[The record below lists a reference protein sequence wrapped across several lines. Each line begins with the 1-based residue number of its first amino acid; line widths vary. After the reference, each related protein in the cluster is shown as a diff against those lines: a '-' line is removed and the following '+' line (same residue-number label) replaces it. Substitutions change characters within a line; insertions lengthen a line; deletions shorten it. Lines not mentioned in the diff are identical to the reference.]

1 MDFMPFGA
9 FSNIISFHA
18 NDSEQ
23 MLTTLLAWIYI
34 SFLSWLWGILFL
46 QFLKNIIKSELQ
58 LPHFSIICI
67 TGLSAITVIAA
78 TLSLFIPM
86 GEWWV
91 QFLFIIP
98 CLVLFFKKDSP
109 AFFAALKK
117 ELQDLHLFSVV
128 LLSACLLLVLV
139 MSSWTIIHP
148 DTLGYHA
155 QTIQWIEKYKA
166 VPGLAHLHVRFGYQW
181 LWFVDTA
188 LFGFSFTGKEGISLL
203 NSTVLFWFFIFVINR
218 INHYFLREGKRLYGL
233 LWMAL
238 LVISIWSYTQV
249 RLTAT
254 SASPDFIAA
263 LFILVTIYLLL
274 EKDLKLPDASTWLLV
289 SFLALVAVTI
299 KLSVAPILLV
309 AAVPAF
315 LGLAKRKIKLF
326 FTIFFIAVVT
336 LCPFIA
342 RNIIASGYIVFPLT
356 FIEVPNVDWKY
367 DPALTLNEKNYVTA
381 YAKKPGVITG
391 EVSVVNKMDSAEW
404 LPIWWQNR
412 STADKTIM
420 ILLVLS
426 VISALLS
433 IKKILSS
440 GFIPLLVLITLLTG
454 IIFWF
459 VNAPDP
465 RFGFGSILG
474 FIGVVSYLVFK
485 EKEIFIGKNLLI
497 AILLLIA
504 GSVIAYTGYRFVNF
518 FNKDQLLT
526 PLGIEKSAFQSSDCE
541 GIRINMPIGGKDFG
555 VIPVPCTDL
564 DCEKFSPRGN
574 EIKDG
579 FKSK

>member
-1 MDFMPFGA
+1 
-9 FSNIISFHA
+9 
-18 NDSEQ
+18 
-23 MLTTLLAWIYI
+23 MLTILLAWIYI
-34 SFLSWLWGILFL
+34 SFLSWMWGILFL
-46 QFLKNIIKSELQ
+46 QFIKKTTRNELQ

-78 TLSLFIPM
+78 ILSLFIPL
-86 GEWWV
+86 GGWWV

-117 ELQDLHLFSVV
+117 ELEDLHFFSII
-128 LLSACLLLVLV
+128 LLSACLLLILV

-181 LWFVDTA
+181 LWFVDSA
-188 LFGFSFTGKEGISLL
+188 LFGFSFTGKEGITFL
-203 NSTVLFWFFIFVINR
+203 NSTVLFWFFIFLINR
-218 INHYFLREGKRLYGL
+218 INYNFLKDGKRLYGL
-233 LWMAL
+233 LWTAL
-238 LVISIWSYTQV
+238 LVISMWSYTQV

-263 LFILVTIYLLL
+263 LFTLVTIYLLL
-274 EKDLKLPDASTWLLV
+274 EKDRNHPDASKWLLV

-309 AAVPAF
+309 AVVPAL
-315 LGLAKRKIKLF
+315 LGLVKRKIKLS
-326 FTIFFIAVVT
+326 FTILFISIVT
-336 LCPFIA
+336 LFPFIA
-342 RNIIASGYIVFPLT
+342 RNIITSGYIVFPLT
-356 FIEVPNVDWKY
+356 FIDVTNVDWKN
-367 DPALTLNEKNYVTA
+367 DLTLTLNEKNYVTA
-381 YAKKPGVITG
+381 YAKKPGVITS
-391 EVSVVNKMDSAEW
+391 EISAVNKMDLAEW
-404 LPIWWQNR
+404 LPTWWQNR
-412 STADKTIM
+412 STADKIIM

-426 VISALLS
+426 FISAILS
-433 IKKILSS
+433 IKKILLS
-440 GFIPLLVLITLLTG
+440 GFIPILVLITLLTG

-474 FIGVVSYLVFK
+474 FIGVVSYLVLK
-485 EKEIFIGKNLLI
+485 EKEIFTGKNLLI
-497 AILLLIA
+497 AILVLVT
-504 GSVIAYTGYRFVNF
+504 GSILAYTGYRFVNF

-526 PLGIEKSAFQSSDCE
+526 PLGIEKSAFQASDCE
-541 GIRINMPIGGKDFG
+541 GIRINTPIDGKDFG
-555 VIPVPCTDL
+555 VTPVPCTDL
-564 DCEKFSPRGN
+564 NCEKFSPRGN

-579 FKSK
+579 FKAR

>member
-1 MDFMPFGA
+1 
-9 FSNIISFHA
+9 
-18 NDSEQ
+18 

-34 SFLSWLWGILFL
+34 SFLSWMWGILFL
-46 QFLKNIIKSELQ
+46 QFIKKTTRNELQ

-78 TLSLFIPM
+78 ILSLFIPL
-86 GEWWV
+86 GGWWV

-117 ELQDLHLFSVV
+117 ELEYLHFFSII
-128 LLSACLLLVLV
+128 LLSACLLLILV

-181 LWFVDTA
+181 LWFVDSA
-188 LFGFSFTGKEGISLL
+188 LFGFSFTGKEGITFL
-203 NSTVLFWFFIFVINR
+203 NSTVLFWFFIFLINR
-218 INHYFLREGKRLYGL
+218 INYNFLKDGKRLYGL
-233 LWMAL
+233 LWTAL

-263 LFILVTIYLLL
+263 LFTLVTIYLLL
-274 EKDLKLPDASTWLLV
+274 EKDRNHPDASTWLLV

-309 AAVPAF
+309 AVVPAL
-315 LGLAKRKIKLF
+315 LGLVKRKIKLS
-326 FTIFFIAVVT
+326 FTILFISIVT
-336 LCPFIA
+336 LFPFIA
-342 RNIIASGYIVFPLT
+342 RNIITSGYIVFPLT
-356 FIEVPNVDWKY
+356 FIDVTNVDWKN
-367 DPALTLNEKNYVTA
+367 DLTLTLNEKNYVTA
-381 YAKKPGVITG
+381 YAKKPGVITS
-391 EVSVVNKMDSAEW
+391 EISAVNKMDLAEW
-404 LPIWWQNR
+404 LPTWWQNR
-412 STADKTIM
+412 STADKIIM

-426 VISALLS
+426 FISAILS
-433 IKKILSS
+433 IKKILLS
-440 GFIPLLVLITLLTG
+440 GFIPILVLITLLTG

-474 FIGVVSYLVFK
+474 FIGVVSYLVLK
-485 EKEIFIGKNLLI
+485 EKEIFTGKNLLI
-497 AILLLIA
+497 AILVLVT
-504 GSVIAYTGYRFVNF
+504 GSILAYTGYRFVNF

-526 PLGIEKSAFQSSDCE
+526 PLGIEKSAFQASDCE
-541 GIRINMPIGGKDFG
+541 GIRINTPIDGKDFG
-555 VIPVPCTDL
+555 VTPVPCTDL
-564 DCEKFSPRGN
+564 NCEKFSPRGN

-579 FKSK
+579 FKAR

>member
-1 MDFMPFGA
+1 MNYSSRISALFVLPVFPPLQLLQV
-9 FSNIISFHA
+9 FFHYSFH
-18 NDSEQ
+18 
-23 MLTTLLAWIYI
+23 L
-34 SFLSWLWGILFL
+34 
-46 QFLKNIIKSELQ
+46 
-58 LPHFSIICI
+58 
-67 TGLSAITVIAA
+67 
-78 TLSLFIPM
+78 

-117 ELQDLHLFSVV
+117 ELQDLHFFSII
-128 LLSACLLLVLV
+128 LLSACLLLILV

-181 LWFVDTA
+181 LWFVDSA
-188 LFGFSFTGKEGISLL
+188 LFGFSFTGIQGITFL
-203 NSTVLFWFFIFVINR
+203 NSTVLFWFFIFFINR
-218 INHYFLREGKRLYGL
+218 INYNFLKEGKRFYGL

-238 LVISIWSYTQV
+238 LVLSIWSYTQV

-254 SASPDFIAA
+254 SASPDFIAT
-263 LFILVTIYLLL
+263 LFTLVIIYLLL
-274 EKDLKLPDASTWLLV
+274 EKDLKLPDESTWLLV

-326 FTIFFIAVVT
+326 FTIFFLAVVT
-336 LCPFIA
+336 LSPFIA
-342 RNIIASGYIVFPLT
+342 RNIITSGYIVFPLT
-356 FIEVPNVDWKY
+356 SIDVVNVDWKN
-367 DPALTLNEKNYVTA
+367 DPVLTLNERNYVTA
-381 YAKKPGVITG
+381 YARKPGVIPG
-391 EVSVVNKMDSAEW
+391 EISAVNKMNPAEW
-404 LPIWWQNR
+404 LPTWWQNR
-412 STADKTIM
+412 STADKIIM

-426 VISALLS
+426 FISALLS
-433 IKKILSS
+433 IKKILLS
-440 GFIPLLVLITLLTG
+440 GFIPLLVLVTLLTG

-485 EKEIFIGKNLLI
+485 EKEIFIGKNVLI
-497 AILLLIA
+497 AILLLVT
-504 GSVIAYTGYRFVNF
+504 GSIFAYTGYRFVNF

-526 PLGIEKSAFQSSDCE
+526 PLGIEKSEFKTFDCE
-541 GIRINMPIGGKDFG
+541 GIRINTPIDGKDLG
-555 VIPVPCTDL
+555 VTPVPCTDL

-574 EIKDG
+574 KVEDG
-579 FKSK
+579 FRAK

>member
-1 MDFMPFGA
+1 
-9 FSNIISFHA
+9 
-18 NDSEQ
+18 
-23 MLTTLLAWIYI
+23 MLTILLAWIYI
-34 SFLSWLWGILFL
+34 SFLSWMWGILFL
-46 QFLKNIIKSELQ
+46 QFIKKTTRNELQ

-78 TLSLFIPM
+78 ILSLFIPL
-86 GEWWV
+86 GGWWV

-117 ELQDLHLFSVV
+117 ELEYLHFFSII
-128 LLSACLLLVLV
+128 LLSACLLLILV

-155 QTIQWIEKYKA
+155 QIIQWIEEYKA

-181 LWFVDTA
+181 LWFVDSA
-188 LFGFSFTGKEGISLL
+188 LFGFSFTGKEGITFL
-203 NSTVLFWFFIFVINR
+203 NSTVLFWFFIFLINR
-218 INHYFLREGKRLYGL
+218 INYNFLKDGKRLYGL
-233 LWMAL
+233 LWTAL
-238 LVISIWSYTQV
+238 LVISMWSYTQV

-263 LFILVTIYLLL
+263 LFTLVTIYLLL
-274 EKDLKLPDASTWLLV
+274 EKDRNHPDASTWLLV

-309 AAVPAF
+309 AVVPAL
-315 LGLAKRKIKLF
+315 LGLVKRKIKLS
-326 FTIFFIAVVT
+326 FTILFISIVT
-336 LCPFIA
+336 LFPFIA
-342 RNIIASGYIVFPLT
+342 RNIITSGYIVFPLT
-356 FIEVPNVDWKY
+356 FIDVTNVDWKN
-367 DPALTLNEKNYVTA
+367 DLTLTLNEKNYVTA
-381 YAKKPGVITG
+381 YAKKPGVITS
-391 EVSVVNKMDSAEW
+391 EISAVNKMDLAEW
-404 LPIWWQNR
+404 LPTWWQNR
-412 STADKTIM
+412 STADKIIM

-426 VISALLS
+426 FISAILS
-433 IKKILSS
+433 IKKILLS
-440 GFIPLLVLITLLTG
+440 GFIPILVLITLLTG

-474 FIGVVSYLVFK
+474 FIGVVSYLVLK
-485 EKEIFIGKNLLI
+485 EKEIFTGKNLLI
-497 AILLLIA
+497 AILVLVT
-504 GSVIAYTGYRFVNF
+504 GSILAYTGYRFVNF

-526 PLGIEKSAFQSSDCE
+526 PLGIEKSAFQASDCE
-541 GIRINMPIGGKDFG
+541 GIRINTPIDGKDFG
-555 VIPVPCTDL
+555 VTPVPCTDL
-564 DCEKFSPRGN
+564 NCEKFSPRGN

-579 FKSK
+579 FKAR

>member
-1 MDFMPFGA
+1 
-9 FSNIISFHA
+9 
-18 NDSEQ
+18 

-34 SFLSWLWGILFL
+34 SFLSWMWGILFL
-46 QFLKNIIKSELQ
+46 QFIKKTTRNELQ

-78 TLSLFIPM
+78 ILSLFIPL
-86 GEWWV
+86 GGWWV

-117 ELQDLHLFSVV
+117 ELEYLHFFSII
-128 LLSACLLLVLV
+128 LLSACLLLILV

-181 LWFVDTA
+181 LWFVDSA
-188 LFGFSFTGKEGISLL
+188 LFGFSFTGKEGITFL
-203 NSTVLFWFFIFVINR
+203 NSTVLFWFFIFLINR
-218 INHYFLREGKRLYGL
+218 INYNFLKDGKRLYGL
-233 LWMAL
+233 LWTAL
-238 LVISIWSYTQV
+238 LVISMWSYTQV

-263 LFILVTIYLLL
+263 LFTLVTIYLLL
-274 EKDLKLPDASTWLLV
+274 EKDRNHPDASKWLLV

-309 AAVPAF
+309 AVVPAL
-315 LGLAKRKIKLF
+315 LGLVKRKIKLS
-326 FTIFFIAVVT
+326 FTILFISIVT
-336 LCPFIA
+336 LFPFIA
-342 RNIIASGYIVFPLT
+342 RNIITSGYIVFPLT
-356 FIEVPNVDWKY
+356 FIDVTNVDWKN
-367 DPALTLNEKNYVTA
+367 DLTLTLNEKNYVTA
-381 YAKKPGVITG
+381 YAKKPGVITS
-391 EVSVVNKMDSAEW
+391 EISAVNKMDLAEW
-404 LPIWWQNR
+404 LPTWWQNR
-412 STADKTIM
+412 STADKIIM

-426 VISALLS
+426 FISAILS
-433 IKKILSS
+433 IKKILLS
-440 GFIPLLVLITLLTG
+440 GFIPILVLITLLTG

-474 FIGVVSYLVFK
+474 FIGVVSYLVLK
-485 EKEIFIGKNLLI
+485 EKEIFTGKNLLI
-497 AILLLIA
+497 AILVLVT
-504 GSVIAYTGYRFVNF
+504 GSILAYTGYRFVNF

-526 PLGIEKSAFQSSDCE
+526 PLGIEKSAFQASDCE
-541 GIRINMPIGGKDFG
+541 GIRINTPIDGKDFG
-555 VIPVPCTDL
+555 VTPVPCTDL
-564 DCEKFSPRGN
+564 NCEKFSPRGN

-579 FKSK
+579 FKAR

>member
-1 MDFMPFGA
+1 
-9 FSNIISFHA
+9 
-18 NDSEQ
+18 

-34 SFLSWLWGILFL
+34 SFLSWMWGILFL
-46 QFLKNIIKSELQ
+46 QFIKKTTRNELQ

-78 TLSLFIPM
+78 ILSLFIPL
-86 GEWWV
+86 GGWWV

-117 ELQDLHLFSVV
+117 ELEDLHFFSII
-128 LLSACLLLVLV
+128 LLSACLLLILV

-181 LWFVDTA
+181 LWFVDSA
-188 LFGFSFTGKEGISLL
+188 LFGFSFTGKEGITFL
-203 NSTVLFWFFIFVINR
+203 NSTVLFWFFIFLINR
-218 INHYFLREGKRLYGL
+218 INYNFLKDGKRLYGL
-233 LWMAL
+233 LWTAL
-238 LVISIWSYTQV
+238 LVISMWSYTQV

-263 LFILVTIYLLL
+263 LFTLVTIYLLL
-274 EKDLKLPDASTWLLV
+274 EKDRNHPDASKWLLV

-309 AAVPAF
+309 AVVPAL
-315 LGLAKRKIKLF
+315 LGLVKRKIKLS
-326 FTIFFIAVVT
+326 FTILFISIVT
-336 LCPFIA
+336 LFPFIA
-342 RNIIASGYIVFPLT
+342 RNIITSGYIVFPLT
-356 FIEVPNVDWKY
+356 FIDVTNVDWKN
-367 DPALTLNEKNYVTA
+367 DLTLTLNEKNYVTA
-381 YAKKPGVITG
+381 YAKKPGVITS
-391 EVSVVNKMDSAEW
+391 EISTVNKMDLAEW
-404 LPIWWQNR
+404 LPTWWQNR
-412 STADKTIM
+412 STADKIIM

-426 VISALLS
+426 FISAILS
-433 IKKILSS
+433 IKKILLS
-440 GFIPLLVLITLLTG
+440 GFIPILVLITLLTG

-474 FIGVVSYLVFK
+474 FIGVVSYLVLK
-485 EKEIFIGKNLLI
+485 EKEIFTGKNLLI
-497 AILLLIA
+497 AILVLVT
-504 GSVIAYTGYRFVNF
+504 GSILAYTGYRFVNF

-526 PLGIEKSAFQSSDCE
+526 PLGIEKSAFQASDCE
-541 GIRINMPIGGKDFG
+541 GIRINTPIDGKDFG
-555 VIPVPCTDL
+555 VTPVPCTDL
-564 DCEKFSPRGN
+564 NCEKFSPRGN

-579 FKSK
+579 FKAR

>member
-1 MDFMPFGA
+1 
-9 FSNIISFHA
+9 
-18 NDSEQ
+18 
-23 MLTTLLAWIYI
+23 MLTILLAWIYI
-34 SFLSWLWGILFL
+34 SFLSWMWGILFL
-46 QFLKNIIKSELQ
+46 QFIKKTTRNELQ

-78 TLSLFIPM
+78 ILSLFIPL
-86 GEWWV
+86 GGWWV

-117 ELQDLHLFSVV
+117 ELEYLHFFSII
-128 LLSACLLLVLV
+128 LLSACLLLILV

-155 QTIQWIEKYKA
+155 QIIQWIEEYKA

-181 LWFVDTA
+181 LWFVDSA
-188 LFGFSFTGKEGISLL
+188 LFGFSFTGKEGITFL
-203 NSTVLFWFFIFVINR
+203 NSTVLFWFFIFLINR
-218 INHYFLREGKRLYGL
+218 INYNFLKDGKRLYGL
-233 LWMAL
+233 LWTAL

-263 LFILVTIYLLL
+263 LFTLVTIYLLL
-274 EKDLKLPDASTWLLV
+274 EKDRNHPDASTWLLV

-309 AAVPAF
+309 AVVPAL
-315 LGLAKRKIKLF
+315 LGLVKRKIKLS
-326 FTIFFIAVVT
+326 FTILFISIVT
-336 LCPFIA
+336 LFPFIA
-342 RNIIASGYIVFPLT
+342 RNIITSGYIVFPLT
-356 FIEVPNVDWKY
+356 FIDVTNVDWKN
-367 DPALTLNEKNYVTA
+367 DLTLTLNEKNYVTA
-381 YAKKPGVITG
+381 YAKKPGVITS
-391 EVSVVNKMDSAEW
+391 EISAVNKMDLAEW
-404 LPIWWQNR
+404 LPTWWQNR
-412 STADKTIM
+412 STADKIIM

-426 VISALLS
+426 FISAILS
-433 IKKILSS
+433 IKKILLS
-440 GFIPLLVLITLLTG
+440 GFIPILVLITLLTG

-474 FIGVVSYLVFK
+474 FIGVVSYLVLK
-485 EKEIFIGKNLLI
+485 EKEIFTGKNLLI
-497 AILLLIA
+497 AILVLVT
-504 GSVIAYTGYRFVNF
+504 GSILAYTGYRFVNF

-526 PLGIEKSAFQSSDCE
+526 PLGIEKSAFQASDCE
-541 GIRINMPIGGKDFG
+541 GIRINTPIDGKDFG
-555 VIPVPCTDL
+555 VTPVPCTDL
-564 DCEKFSPRGN
+564 NCEKFSPRGN

-579 FKSK
+579 FKAR

>member
-1 MDFMPFGA
+1 
-9 FSNIISFHA
+9 
-18 NDSEQ
+18 

-34 SFLSWLWGILFL
+34 SFLSWMWGILFL
-46 QFLKNIIKSELQ
+46 QFIKKTTRNELQ

-78 TLSLFIPM
+78 ILSLFIPL
-86 GEWWV
+86 GGWWV

-117 ELQDLHLFSVV
+117 ELEDLHFFSII
-128 LLSACLLLVLV
+128 LLSACLLLILM

-181 LWFVDTA
+181 LWFVDSA
-188 LFGFSFTGKEGISLL
+188 LFGFSFTGKEGITFL
-203 NSTVLFWFFIFVINR
+203 NSTVLFWFFIFLINR
-218 INHYFLREGKRLYGL
+218 INYNFLKDGKRLYGL
-233 LWMAL
+233 LWTAL
-238 LVISIWSYTQV
+238 LVISMWSYTQV

-263 LFILVTIYLLL
+263 LFTLVTIYLLL
-274 EKDLKLPDASTWLLV
+274 EKDRNHPDASKWLLV

-309 AAVPAF
+309 AVVPAL
-315 LGLAKRKIKLF
+315 LGLVKRKIKLS
-326 FTIFFIAVVT
+326 FTILFISIVT
-336 LCPFIA
+336 LFPFIA
-342 RNIIASGYIVFPLT
+342 RNIITSGYIVFPLT
-356 FIEVPNVDWKY
+356 FIDVTNVDWKN
-367 DPALTLNEKNYVTA
+367 DLTLTLNEKNYVTA
-381 YAKKPGVITG
+381 YAKKPGVITS
-391 EVSVVNKMDSAEW
+391 EISAVNKMDLAEW
-404 LPIWWQNR
+404 LPTWWQNR
-412 STADKTIM
+412 STADKIIM

-426 VISALLS
+426 FISAILS
-433 IKKILSS
+433 IKKILLS
-440 GFIPLLVLITLLTG
+440 GFIPILVLITLLTG

-474 FIGVVSYLVFK
+474 FIGVVSYLVLK
-485 EKEIFIGKNLLI
+485 EKEIFTGKNLLI
-497 AILLLIA
+497 AILVLVT
-504 GSVIAYTGYRFVNF
+504 GSILAYTGYRFVNF

-526 PLGIEKSAFQSSDCE
+526 PLGIEKSAFQASDCE
-541 GIRINMPIGGKDFG
+541 GIRINTPIDGKDFG
-555 VIPVPCTDL
+555 VTPVPCTDL
-564 DCEKFSPRGN
+564 NCEKFSPRGN

-579 FKSK
+579 FKAR

>member
-1 MDFMPFGA
+1 
-9 FSNIISFHA
+9 
-18 NDSEQ
+18 
-23 MLTTLLAWIYI
+23 MLTILLAWIYI
-34 SFLSWLWGILFL
+34 SFLSWMWGILFL
-46 QFLKNIIKSELQ
+46 QFIKKTTRNELQ

-78 TLSLFIPM
+78 ILSLFIPL
-86 GEWWV
+86 GGWWV

-117 ELQDLHLFSVV
+117 ELEYLHFFSII
-128 LLSACLLLVLV
+128 LLSACLLLILV

-155 QTIQWIEKYKA
+155 QIIQWIEEYKA

-181 LWFVDTA
+181 LWFVDSA
-188 LFGFSFTGKEGISLL
+188 LFGFSFTGKEGITFL
-203 NSTVLFWFFIFVINR
+203 NSTVLFWFFIFLINR
-218 INHYFLREGKRLYGL
+218 INYNFLKDGKRLYGL
-233 LWMAL
+233 LWTAL
-238 LVISIWSYTQV
+238 LVISMWSYTQV

-263 LFILVTIYLLL
+263 LFTLVTIYLLL
-274 EKDLKLPDASTWLLV
+274 EKDRNHPDASTWLLV

-309 AAVPAF
+309 AVVPAL
-315 LGLAKRKIKLF
+315 LGLVKRKIKLS
-326 FTIFFIAVVT
+326 FTILFISIVT
-336 LCPFIA
+336 LFPFIA
-342 RNIIASGYIVFPLT
+342 RNIITSGYIVFPIT
-356 FIEVPNVDWKY
+356 FIDVTNVDWKN
-367 DPALTLNEKNYVTA
+367 DLTLTLNEKNYVTA
-381 YAKKPGVITG
+381 YAKKPGVITS
-391 EVSVVNKMDSAEW
+391 EISAVNKMDLAEW
-404 LPIWWQNR
+404 LPTWWQNR
-412 STADKTIM
+412 STADKIIM

-426 VISALLS
+426 FISAILS
-433 IKKILSS
+433 IKKILLS
-440 GFIPLLVLITLLTG
+440 GFIPILVLITLLTG

-474 FIGVVSYLVFK
+474 FIGVVSYLVLK
-485 EKEIFIGKNLLI
+485 EKEIFTGKNLLI
-497 AILLLIA
+497 AILVLVT
-504 GSVIAYTGYRFVNF
+504 GSILAYTGYRFVNF

-526 PLGIEKSAFQSSDCE
+526 PLGIEKSAFQASDCE
-541 GIRINMPIGGKDFG
+541 GIRINTPIDGKDFG
-555 VIPVPCTDL
+555 VTPVPCTDL
-564 DCEKFSPRGN
+564 NCEKFSPRGN

-579 FKSK
+579 FKAR

>member
-1 MDFMPFGA
+1 M
-9 FSNIISFHA
+9 
-18 NDSEQ
+18 
-23 MLTTLLAWIYI
+23 
-34 SFLSWLWGILFL
+34 WGILFL
-46 QFLKNIIKSELQ
+46 QFIKKTTRNELQ

-78 TLSLFIPM
+78 ILSLFIPL
-86 GEWWV
+86 GGWWV

-117 ELQDLHLFSVV
+117 ELEYLHFFSII
-128 LLSACLLLVLV
+128 LLSACLLLILV

-155 QTIQWIEKYKA
+155 QIIQWIEKYKA

-181 LWFVDTA
+181 LWFVDSA
-188 LFGFSFTGKEGISLL
+188 LFGFSFTGKEGITFL
-203 NSTVLFWFFIFVINR
+203 NSTVLFWFFIFLINR
-218 INHYFLREGKRLYGL
+218 INYNFLKDGKRLYGL
-233 LWMAL
+233 LWTAL

-263 LFILVTIYLLL
+263 LFTLVTIYLLL
-274 EKDLKLPDASTWLLV
+274 EKDRNHPDASTWLLV

-309 AAVPAF
+309 AVVPAL
-315 LGLAKRKIKLF
+315 LGLVKRKIKLS
-326 FTIFFIAVVT
+326 FTILFISIVT
-336 LCPFIA
+336 LFPFIA
-342 RNIIASGYIVFPLT
+342 RNIITSGYIVFPIT
-356 FIEVPNVDWKY
+356 FIDVTNVDWKN
-367 DPALTLNEKNYVTA
+367 DLTLTLNEKNYVTA
-381 YAKKPGVITG
+381 YAKKPGVITS
-391 EVSVVNKMDSAEW
+391 EISAVNKMDLAEW
-404 LPIWWQNR
+404 LPTWWQNR
-412 STADKTIM
+412 STADKIIM

-426 VISALLS
+426 FISAILS
-433 IKKILSS
+433 IKKILLS
-440 GFIPLLVLITLLTG
+440 GFIPILVLITLLTG

-474 FIGVVSYLVFK
+474 FIGVVSYLVLK
-485 EKEIFIGKNLLI
+485 EKEIFTGKNLLI
-497 AILLLIA
+497 AILVLVT
-504 GSVIAYTGYRFVNF
+504 GSILAYTGYRFVNF

-526 PLGIEKSAFQSSDCE
+526 PLGIEKSAFQASDCE
-541 GIRINMPIGGKDFG
+541 GIRINTPIDGKDFG
-555 VIPVPCTDL
+555 VTPVPCTDL
-564 DCEKFSPRGN
+564 NCEKFSPRGN

-579 FKSK
+579 FKAR